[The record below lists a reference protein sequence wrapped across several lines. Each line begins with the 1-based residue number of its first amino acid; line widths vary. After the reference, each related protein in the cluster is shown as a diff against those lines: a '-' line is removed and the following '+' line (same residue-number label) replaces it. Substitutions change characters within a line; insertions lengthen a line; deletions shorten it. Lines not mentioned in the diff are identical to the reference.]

1 MLWAV
6 CFHCS
11 SPRDGGAPGVSVCA
25 CSRLRAL
32 QLLGCS
38 SSAVSL
44 LGPDRASPGCSPDRE
59 GGWCCDS
66 PILAAL
72 CGPWELSE
80 GRAEPEVS
88 SLGASCGHTWA
99 PKLPCQC
106 PLPSGTEPGMAQ
118 RFWLL
123 LGLCCQC
130 LPTAGGSCGT
140 AGWGVRM
147 DPGWSCISSVC
158 VCESSP
164 RGNGV
169 CWEDKALENAS
180 EVFLLGRGVD
190 FQRRQHMDTLKGA

>member
-1 MLWAV
+1 MPLAFLSV
-6 CFHCS
+6 HAPGCGPCS
-11 SPRDGGAPGVSVCA
+11 SLAVQAQQCHCWDLTEP
-25 CSRLRAL
+25 
-32 QLLGCS
+32 LLG
-38 SSAVSL
+38 
-44 LGPDRASPGCSPDRE
+44 
-59 GGWCCDS
+59 
-66 PILAAL
+66 AAL
-72 CGPWELSE
+72 AGKVDGAVTAPSLQPCVGLGSSVKGEQSQRCHHWEHPVDTP
-80 GRAEPEVS
+80 G
-88 SLGASCGHTWA
+88 
-99 PKLPCQC
+99 LPNCPANVPC
-106 PLPSGTEPGMAQ
+106 PLTEPGMAQ

-190 FQRRQHMDTLKGA
+190 F